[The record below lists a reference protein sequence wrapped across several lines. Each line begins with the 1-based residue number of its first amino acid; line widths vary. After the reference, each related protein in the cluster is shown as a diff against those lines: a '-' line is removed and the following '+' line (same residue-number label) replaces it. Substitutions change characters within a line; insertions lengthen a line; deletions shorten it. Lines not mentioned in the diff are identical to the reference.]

1 LQPVIQGLKNTDHG
15 HLFSLADQRRTT
27 NQIRGLCMSILNSNT
42 LTGILGSIRKP
53 QRNTRSP
60 DKQQP
65 GHNLFEDAIAMLA
78 GTMMVS
84 FGVLFF
90 KQSGLMTGGTA
101 GLALLITK
109 IIPVSFGTVFFLLN
123 LPFYYLAIKR
133 MGWGFTIKTFIA
145 IGLVSFISNHQGMV
159 IHVDKLQPLY
169 ACIFGNILLGVGFVI
184 LFRHKSSLGGINIL
198 ALYIQEKTGF
208 KDGGR
213 YQHSV
218 AVLEIHRFLSTF
230 HLDCRHCDRQSDY
243 CDESSQRPLLGLK
256 TFRNKNV

>member
-1 LQPVIQGLKNTDHG
+1 
-15 HLFSLADQRRTT
+15 
-27 NQIRGLCMSILNSNT
+27 MSILNSNT

-65 GHNLFEDAIAMLA
+65 RHNLFEDAIAMLA

-208 KDGGR
+208 KAGWLQMGVDTSILLLSLKYIGFYQLFISIVGIVIVNLIIAMNHRKDR
-213 YQHSV
+213 YL
-218 AVLEIHRFLSTF
+218 A
-230 HLDCRHCDRQSDY
+230 
-243 CDESSQRPLLGLK
+243 
-256 TFRNKNV
+256 